1 MALRFYPGADS
12 DQPPAPAPDAP
23 PDRDAAKPVVT
34 PVSQRKTGKTRN
46 DKPTGGKE
54 R

>member
-1 MALRFYPGADS
+1 MSKDYFPGAD
-12 DQPPAPAPDAP
+12 DGQPPAPAAP